1 MGNQTPVAMKT
12 WIMVRHAKS
21 SWALDVPDRER
32 PISERGV
39 RDATL
44 VGKELNKYK
53 LNIEQ
58 VFSSPAK
65 RTFDTSLLMVAEL
78 GLSNEEIQIEEKLYD
93 FNGSQ
98 VLDFVSKLPD
108 KLNTVMSFGH
118 NYSCTYIAQMLG
130 NFSKSN
136 IPTATAVIF
145 RFDVSSWSKVEQCDC
160 TVIRPKSLY

>member
-1 MGNQTPVAMKT
+1 MKT

-21 SWALDVPDRER
+21 SWTLDVPDRER
-32 PISERGV
+32 PISDRGV

-78 GLSNEEIQIEEKLYD
+78 GLSNKEIQIEEKLYD
-93 FNGSQ
+93 FHGAQ

-108 KLNTVMSFGH
+108 RLNTVMSFGH

-160 TVIRPKSLY
+160 TVIRPKSLF

>member
-1 MGNQTPVAMKT
+1 MKT

-21 SWALDVPDRER
+21 SWVLDVPDRER
-32 PISERGV
+32 PISDRGV

-44 VGKELNKYK
+44 VGIELNNYN

-93 FNGSQ
+93 FHGAQ
-98 VLDFVSKLPD
+98 VLNFVSKLPD

-118 NYSCTYIAQMLG
+118 NYACTYIAQMLG

-160 TVIRPKSLY
+160 TVIRPKSLR

>member
-1 MGNQTPVAMKT
+1 MKT

-21 SWALDVPDRER
+21 SWASDVPDRKR
-32 PISERGV
+32 PISDRGV

-78 GLSNEEIQIEEKLYD
+78 GLSIEEIQIEEKLYD
-93 FNGSQ
+93 FHGSQ

>member
-1 MGNQTPVAMKT
+1 MKT

-21 SWALDVPDRER
+21 SWAIDVPDRER
-32 PISERGV
+32 PISDRGV

-78 GLSNEEIQIEEKLYD
+78 GLSIEEIQIEEKLYD
-93 FNGSQ
+93 FHGSQ

-160 TVIRPKSLY
+160 TVICPKSLR

>member
-1 MGNQTPVAMKT
+1 MKT

-32 PISERGV
+32 PISDRGV

-93 FNGSQ
+93 FHGAQ
-98 VLDFVSKLPD
+98 VLNFVSKLPD

-160 TVIRPKSLY
+160 TIIRPKSLL

>member
-1 MGNQTPVAMKT
+1 MKT

-21 SWALDVPDRER
+21 SWVLDLPDRER
-32 PISERGV
+32 PISDRGV

-44 VGKELNKYK
+44 VGRELNKYN
-53 LNIEQ
+53 LNIEK

-65 RTFDTSLLMVAEL
+65 RAFDTSLLMVAEL
-78 GLSNEEIQIEEKLYD
+78 GLYSEEIQIEEKLYD
-93 FNGSQ
+93 FHGSQ

-160 TVIRPKSLY
+160 TVIRPKSLR

>member
-1 MGNQTPVAMKT
+1 MKT

-21 SWALDVPDRER
+21 SWAIDVPDRER
-32 PISERGV
+32 PISDRGV
-39 RDATL
+39 RDAKL

-78 GLSNEEIQIEEKLYD
+78 GLSIEEIQIEEKLYD
-93 FNGSQ
+93 FHGSQ

>member
-1 MGNQTPVAMKT
+1 MKT

-21 SWALDVPDRER
+21 SWASDVPDRKR
-32 PISERGV
+32 PISDRGV

-44 VGKELNKYK
+44 VGIELDKYK

-65 RTFDTSLLMVAEL
+65 RAFDTSLLMVAEL
-78 GLSNEEIQIEEKLYD
+78 GLYSEEIQIVEELYD
-93 FNGSQ
+93 FHGAQ
-98 VLDFVSKLPD
+98 VLDFVSKLPNE
-108 KLNTVMSFGH
+108 LNTIMSFGH
-118 NYSCTYIAQMLG
+118 NHACTYIAQMLG

-145 RFDVSSWSKVEQCDC
+145 RFDVSSWSKLEQCNC
-160 TVIRPKSLY
+160 TVIRPKLLR

>member
-1 MGNQTPVAMKT
+1 MKT

-32 PISERGV
+32 PISDRGV

-44 VGKELNKYK
+44 VGRELNKHN
-53 LNIEQ
+53 LHIEQ

-65 RTFDTSLLMVAEL
+65 RAFDTSLLMVAEL
-78 GLSNEEIQIEEKLYD
+78 GLSTEEIQIEEELYD
-93 FNGSQ
+93 FHGAQ
-98 VLDFVSKLPD
+98 VLDFVRKLPD
-108 KLNTVMSFGH
+108 ELNTVMSFGH
-118 NYSCTYIAQMLG
+118 NYACTYIAQTLG

-145 RFDVSSWSKVEQCDC
+145 HFDVSSWSKVDQCDC
-160 TVIRPKSLY
+160 TVIRPKSLR

>member
-1 MGNQTPVAMKT
+1 MKT

-21 SWALDVPDRER
+21 SWARDVPDRER
-32 PISERGV
+32 PISDRGV

-78 GLSNEEIQIEEKLYD
+78 GLSIEEIQIEEKLYD
-93 FNGSQ
+93 FHGSQ

>member
-1 MGNQTPVAMKT
+1 MKT

-32 PISERGV
+32 PISDRGV

-160 TVIRPKSLY
+160 TVIRPKSLF

>member
-1 MGNQTPVAMKT
+1 MKT

-21 SWALDVPDRER
+21 SWTLDVPDRER
-32 PISERGV
+32 PISDRGV

-93 FNGSQ
+93 FHGAQ
-98 VLDFVSKLPD
+98 VLDFVSKLPE

-118 NYSCTYIAQMLG
+118 NYACTYIAQMLG

-160 TVIRPKSLY
+160 TIIRPKSLL

>member
-1 MGNQTPVAMKT
+1 MKT

-78 GLSNEEIQIEEKLYD
+78 GLSNEEIQIEEELYD
-93 FNGSQ
+93 FHGAQ
-98 VLDFVSKLPD
+98 VLDFISKLPNEL
-108 KLNTVMSFGH
+108 KTIMSFGH
-118 NYSCTYIAQMLG
+118 NYACTHIAHMLG

-160 TVIRPKSLY
+160 TVIRPKSLR

>member
-1 MGNQTPVAMKT
+1 MKT

-32 PISERGV
+32 PISDRGV

-65 RTFDTSLLMVAEL
+65 RTYDTSLLMVAEL

-93 FNGSQ
+93 FHGAQ
-98 VLDFVSKLPD
+98 VLNFVSKLPD

-118 NYSCTYIAQMLG
+118 NYACTYIAQMLG

-145 RFDVSSWSKVEQCDC
+145 RFDVSSWSKVEQCYC
-160 TVIRPKSLY
+160 TVIRPKSLL

>member
-1 MGNQTPVAMKT
+1 MKT

-21 SWALDVPDRER
+21 SWAIDVPDRER

-39 RDATL
+39 RDAKL

-93 FNGSQ
+93 FHGSQ

-160 TVIRPKSLY
+160 TVIRPKSLF

>member
-1 MGNQTPVAMKT
+1 MKT

-21 SWALDVPDRER
+21 SWAIDVPDRER
-32 PISERGV
+32 PISDRGV

-78 GLSNEEIQIEEKLYD
+78 GLSKEEIQIEEKLYD
-93 FNGSQ
+93 FHGSQ

>member
-1 MGNQTPVAMKT
+1 MKT

-21 SWALDVPDRER
+21 SWVLDVPDRER
-32 PISERGV
+32 PISDRGV

-78 GLSNEEIQIEEKLYD
+78 GLSNKEIQIEEKLYD
-93 FNGSQ
+93 FHGAQ

-108 KLNTVMSFGH
+108 RLNTVMSFGH

-160 TVIRPKSLY
+160 TVIRPKSLF

>member
-1 MGNQTPVAMKT
+1 
-12 WIMVRHAKS
+12 MVRHAKS

-32 PISERGV
+32 PISDRGV
-39 RDATL
+39 RDAKL

-78 GLSNEEIQIEEKLYD
+78 GLSIEEIQIEEKLYD
-93 FNGSQ
+93 FHGSQ

-160 TVIRPKSLY
+160 TVICPKSLR

>member
-1 MGNQTPVAMKT
+1 MKT

-21 SWALDVPDRER
+21 SWAIDVPDRER
-32 PISERGV
+32 PISDRGV

-93 FNGSQ
+93 FHGAQ
-98 VLDFVSKLPD
+98 VLDFVSKLPE

-118 NYSCTYIAQMLG
+118 NYACTYIAQMLG

-136 IPTATAVIF
+136 VPTATAVIF

-160 TVIRPKSLY
+160 TVISPKSLR

>member
-1 MGNQTPVAMKT
+1 MKT

-32 PISERGV
+32 PLSDRGV

-44 VGKELNKYK
+44 VGKEISKYK
-53 LNIEQ
+53 LKIEQ

-78 GLSNEEIQIEEKLYD
+78 GLSNEEIQIEEELYD
-93 FNGSQ
+93 FHGAQ
-98 VLDFVSKLPD
+98 VLDFVSKLPNE
-108 KLNTVMSFGH
+108 LNTIMSFGH
-118 NYSCTYIAQMLG
+118 NYACTYIAQMLS

-145 RFDVSSWSKVEQCDC
+145 SFDVSSWSKIEQCDC
-160 TVIRPKSLY
+160 TVIRPKSLR

>member
-1 MGNQTPVAMKT
+1 MKT

-32 PISERGV
+32 PISDRGV

-44 VGKELNKYK
+44 VGIELNNYN

-65 RTFDTSLLMVAEL
+65 RTYDTSLLIVAEL
-78 GLSNEEIQIEEKLYD
+78 GLSNEEIQIVEELYD
-93 FNGSQ
+93 FHGAQ
-98 VLDFVSKLPD
+98 VLDFVRKLPD
-108 KLNTVMSFGH
+108 KLNTVMLFGH
-118 NYSCTYIAQMLG
+118 NYACTYIAQTLG

-160 TVIRPKSLY
+160 TVIRPKSLF

>member
-1 MGNQTPVAMKT
+1 MKT

-21 SWALDVPDRER
+21 SWAIDVPDRER

-39 RDATL
+39 RDAKL

-78 GLSNEEIQIEEKLYD
+78 GLSIEEIQIEENLYD
-93 FNGSQ
+93 FHGSQ

>member
-1 MGNQTPVAMKT
+1 MGHQTPVAMKT

-21 SWALDVPDRER
+21 SWTLDVPDRER
-32 PISERGV
+32 PISNRGV

-78 GLSNEEIQIEEKLYD
+78 GLSNKEIQIEEKLYD
-93 FNGSQ
+93 FHGAQ
-98 VLDFVSKLPD
+98 VLDFVSKLPE

-118 NYSCTYIAQMLG
+118 NYACTYIAQMLG

-160 TVIRPKSLY
+160 TVIRPKSLR

>member
-1 MGNQTPVAMKT
+1 MKT

-21 SWALDVPDRER
+21 SWAIDVPDRER
-32 PISERGV
+32 PISDRGV

-78 GLSNEEIQIEEKLYD
+78 GLSIEEIQIEEKLYD
-93 FNGSQ
+93 FHGSQ
-98 VLDFVSKLPD
+98 VLDFVSKLPE

-118 NYSCTYIAQMLG
+118 NYACTYIAQMLG

>member
-1 MGNQTPVAMKT
+1 MGHQTPVAMKT

-21 SWALDVPDRER
+21 SWTLDVPDRER
-32 PISERGV
+32 PISDRGV

-93 FNGSQ
+93 FHGAQ
-98 VLDFVSKLPD
+98 VLNFISKLPD

-118 NYSCTYIAQMLG
+118 NYACTYIAQMLG
-130 NFSKSN
+130 KFWKKMGKLS
-136 IPTATAVIF
+136 
-145 RFDVSSWSKVEQCDC
+145 FDKC
-160 TVIRPKSLY
+160 

>member
-1 MGNQTPVAMKT
+1 
-12 WIMVRHAKS
+12 MVRHAKS
-21 SWALDVPDRER
+21 SWTLDVPDRER
-32 PISERGV
+32 PISDRGV

-93 FNGSQ
+93 FHGAQ
-98 VLDFVSKLPD
+98 VLNFVSKLPD

-118 NYSCTYIAQMLG
+118 NYACTYIAQMLG

-160 TVIRPKSLY
+160 TIIRPKSLL

>member
-1 MGNQTPVAMKT
+1 
-12 WIMVRHAKS
+12 MVRHAKS
-21 SWALDVPDRER
+21 SWDLDVPDRER
-32 PISERGV
+32 PISDRGV

-93 FNGSQ
+93 FHGAQ
-98 VLDFVSKLPD
+98 VLNFVSKLPD

>member
-1 MGNQTPVAMKT
+1 MKT

-21 SWALDVPDRER
+21 SWVLDMPDSER
-32 PISERGV
+32 PISDRGV

-78 GLSNEEIQIEEKLYD
+78 GLSNKEIQIEEKLYD
-93 FNGSQ
+93 FHGAQ

-108 KLNTVMSFGH
+108 RLNTVMSFGH

>member
-1 MGNQTPVAMKT
+1 MGHQTPVAMKT

-21 SWALDVPDRER
+21 SWAIDVPDRER

-39 RDATL
+39 RDAKL

-78 GLSNEEIQIEEKLYD
+78 GLSIEEIQIEENLYD
-93 FNGSQ
+93 FHGSQ

>member
-1 MGNQTPVAMKT
+1 MKT

-21 SWALDVPDRER
+21 SWAIDVPDRER
-32 PISERGV
+32 PISDRGV

-78 GLSNEEIQIEEKLYD
+78 GLSIEEIQIEEKLYD
-93 FNGSQ
+93 FHGSQ

>member
-1 MGNQTPVAMKT
+1 
-12 WIMVRHAKS
+12 MVRHAKS
-21 SWALDVPDRER
+21 SWTLDVPDRER
-32 PISERGV
+32 PISDRGV

-93 FNGSQ
+93 FHGAQ
-98 VLDFVSKLPD
+98 VLDFVSKLPE

-118 NYSCTYIAQMLG
+118 NYACTYIAQMLG

-160 TVIRPKSLY
+160 TIIRPKSLL

>member
-1 MGNQTPVAMKT
+1 MKT

-21 SWALDVPDRER
+21 SWTLDVPDRER
-32 PISERGV
+32 PISDRGV

-53 LNIEQ
+53 LKIEQ

-93 FNGSQ
+93 FHGAQ
-98 VLDFVSKLPD
+98 VLNFVSKLPD

-118 NYSCTYIAQMLG
+118 NYACTYIAQMLG

-160 TVIRPKSLY
+160 TVIRPKSLR

>member
-1 MGNQTPVAMKT
+1 MKT

-32 PISERGV
+32 PISDRGV